1 MIYEQFLMLFEANA
15 SARRF
20 RKSGPV
26 VNKKN
31 YDSVDA
37 VHKDMEGENYVTS
50 KGWANYHGHQTAK
63 EIALAKKLK
72 DIGNLSDGS
81 HAEARYNSR
90 EAGRHAGQAQ
100 DYQDKFNTHKKLNEK
115 NRRAYYNKAFPGLT
129 ASQKKK
135 LAIGLA
141 AGAGLTAAGIGA
153 YKYYKKKKQQKKEKL
168 DKQKASKKEESKK

>member
-15 SARRF
+15 SVRQF
-20 RKSGPV
+20 QKSGSAR
-26 VNKKN
+26 NN
-31 YDSVDA
+31 RTHTSVDSA
-37 VHKDMEGENYVTS
+37 NKDSEGESYVIN
-50 KGWANYHGHQTAK
+50 KGQANYHGRQVAK
-63 EIALAKKLK
+63 NIARAKKVRSK
-72 DIGNLSDGS
+72 DS
-81 HAEARYNSR
+81 AELMHDSSRYYSR
-90 EAGRHAGQAQ
+90 EAGKYAGKAQ
-100 DYQDKFNTHKKLNEK
+100 EDQDKFNDHKKVNEK

-168 DKQKASKKEESKK
+168 DKQKASKKEEAKK